1 MKKTLRPYQSAAL
14 DEVSRHFSEGRKR
27 VILCCPT
34 GGGKSLCGANAVL
47 RAVER
52 GKKVLWVAHRS
63 ELVDQAA
70 AELASTTGRRI
81 GIIQGSRKPDP
92 SAQIQVATIQTLIRR
107 ENIPPADLVV
117 GDEAHRMLAKQWHAL
132 LETYSRSYFLYLT
145 ATPERGDGKPMSDL
159 ADVIVPTVQPSEL
172 IDEGVLVPCEIIAPN
187 AEIAKGLAED
197 PVTAYLQ
204 WGGRRRAVFFC
215 QTKEHARRVTAS
227 LEDNGIPAGMV
238 TDDTP
243 WATRKAIYKKVHS
256 GQLLALVNVFVA
268 TEGLDIPPLEV
279 CVIARTMGHA
289 SMYVQAVGR
298 ILRASPNKSSGL
310 IIDLKGVVEKYGSPE
325 ADRHYHLEG
334 DEAVTLDDKGAAK
347 RMKCPDC
354 GSLRSGPVC
363 PVCGLAFGSDRP
375 PVPDIVSTPL
385 EVKVSIDRTEDAAAE
400 YIRIVHDKF
409 DTKVKNFAREA
420 SIAFRQSRNSP
431 PASDWITLYADFL
444 RGHLT
449 PSRRPSWWPSDVE
462 MSLYRRTQHAAAE

>member
-1 MKKTLRPYQSAAL
+1 
-14 DEVSRHFSEGRKR
+14 
-27 VILCCPT
+27 
-34 GGGKSLCGANAVL
+34 
-47 RAVER
+47 
-52 GKKVLWVAHRS
+52 
-63 ELVDQAA
+63 
-70 AELASTTGRRI
+70 
-81 GIIQGSRKPDP
+81 
-92 SAQIQVATIQTLIRR
+92 
-107 ENIPPADLVV
+107 
-117 GDEAHRMLAKQWHAL
+117 
-132 LETYSRSYFLYLT
+132 
-145 ATPERGDGKPMSDL
+145 
-159 ADVIVPTVQPSEL
+159 L

-385 EVKVSIDRTEDAAAE
+385 EVKVSI
-400 YIRIVHDKF
+400 VHDKF
-409 DTKVKNFAREA
+409 DKKVKNFAREA